1 MAKATDITRDDV
13 DAAMGMARDFEACHH
28 HFLDGT
34 DAKGALYGL
43 TDPFQPEMSIG
54 WNADGGFAI
63 MSGGEA
69 HRAAG
74 EAVKGVL
81 LFLNC
86 RSRTIEFQ

>member
-1 MAKATDITRDDV
+1 
-13 DAAMGMARDFEACHH
+13 MARDFEACHH
-28 HFLDGT
+28 DFLDGT

-43 TDPFQPEMSIG
+43 ADSFQPQMCVG
-54 WNADGGFAI
+54 WHADGSLAV

-86 RSRTIEFQ
+86 RS